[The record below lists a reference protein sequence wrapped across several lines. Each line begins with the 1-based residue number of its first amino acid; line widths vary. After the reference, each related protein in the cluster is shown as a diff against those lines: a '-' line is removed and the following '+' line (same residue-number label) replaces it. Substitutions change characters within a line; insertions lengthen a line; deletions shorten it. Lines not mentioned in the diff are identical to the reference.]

1 MVGERLLVG
10 VLDLEAAALIPAHA
24 HAREQFT
31 FVVSG
36 SIEAEVDGRR
46 ITVPARSMLH
56 IPAGVSHALRASEDT
71 RIVTAHDR
79 ADVDG
84 AAAGERFPG

>member
-1 MVGERLLVG
+1 
-10 VLDLEAAALIPAHA
+10 
-24 HAREQFT
+24 
-31 FVVSG
+31 
-36 SIEAEVDGRR
+36 
-46 ITVPARSMLH
+46 
-56 IPAGVSHALRASEDT
+56 VSHALRASEDT